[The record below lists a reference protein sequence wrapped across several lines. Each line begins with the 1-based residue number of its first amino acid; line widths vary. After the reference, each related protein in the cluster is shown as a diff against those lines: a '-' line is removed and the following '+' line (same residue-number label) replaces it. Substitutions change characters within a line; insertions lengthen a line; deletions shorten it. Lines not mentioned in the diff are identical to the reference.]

1 MTAVT
6 APVAAV
12 VPAGAVDGPVD
23 VAVVPASPP
32 RLSAIVVVAAPLFEE
47 FAELEQPDP
56 TMIDATTNATAATA
70 RPGPIRF
77 AFRRPDRVCRAA
89 VGMFDFVNAW
99 VP

>member
-1 MTAVT
+1 VTAVT

-12 VPAGAVDGPVD
+12 VPVGAVD
-23 VAVVPASPP
+23 VAVEPASPP
-32 RLSAIVVVAAPLFEE
+32 RLSAIVVVAAPLLEE

-56 TMIDATTNATAATA
+56 TMMDATTRATDAAA
-70 RPGPIRF
+70 RPRPIRF
-77 AFRRPDRVCRAA
+77 AFRRPDRVRPQA